1 MVALKKIVMENY
13 PKMVTYGCGAHLA
26 NLLGDD
32 IAESSTLA
40 QIG

>member
-13 PKMVTYGCGAHLA
+13 PKITYGCGAHWA